1 MSHAPVNATELSCAE
16 YTEELTQFRMGLLD
30 EADTEVAQQH
40 LYACP
45 DCRLFTHQ
53 VETVTDL
60 VADAEPHDL
69 PHLPD
74 SVSLLLHDI
83 VDGEAERPSDPSE
96 ITRLLFG
103 LARSLA
109 PHAAEDLVQ
118 ETLLSAFEES
128 PRGLDPLSLAR
139 DLADRAFAEPEPMVR
154 SLGDYRTRAE
164 NQTAELDPDADTAE
178 FFYPDFYDI
187 GPDAGRHID
196 APNRW
201 GQTNTLSPDDE
212 VFTTDL
218 YRVVDGAIARLADPL
233 GQLVQ
238 LVDINDVSLADAA
251 YVLRLDKVDAVDA
264 LHRARIHL
272 RGVVNEYMAVRA

>member
-30 EADTEVAQQH
+30 EADAEVAQQH

-83 VDGEAERPSDPSE
+83 VDGETERPSDPSE

-109 PHAAEDLVQ
+109 PPTRPIANLSR
-118 ETLLSAFEES
+118 LLSSLES
-128 PRGLDPLSLAR
+128 
-139 DLADRAFAEPEPMVR
+139 
-154 SLGDYRTRAE
+154 
-164 NQTAELDPDADTAE
+164 
-178 FFYPDFYDI
+178 
-187 GPDAGRHID
+187 
-196 APNRW
+196 
-201 GQTNTLSPDDE
+201 
-212 VFTTDL
+212 
-218 YRVVDGAIARLADPL
+218 
-233 GQLVQ
+233 
-238 LVDINDVSLADAA
+238 
-251 YVLRLDKVDAVDA
+251 VLER
-264 LHRARIHL
+264 
-272 RGVVNEYMAVRA
+272 E

>member
-1 MSHAPVNATELSCAE
+1 M
-16 YTEELTQFRMGLLD
+16 
-30 EADTEVAQQH
+30 
-40 LYACP
+40 
-45 DCRLFTHQ
+45 
-53 VETVTDL
+53 
-60 VADAEPHDL
+60 
-69 PHLPD
+69 
-74 SVSLLLHDI
+74 
-83 VDGEAERPSDPSE
+83 
-96 ITRLLFG
+96 
-103 LARSLA
+103 
-109 PHAAEDLVQ
+109 
-118 ETLLSAFEES
+118 
-128 PRGLDPLSLAR
+128 DPLALAR
-139 DLADRAFAEPEPMVR
+139 DLADRAFAEPEPTVR
-154 SLGDYRTRAE
+154 SLDDYRTRAE

-218 YRVVDGAIARLADPL
+218 YRVVDGAVARLADPL

-238 LVDINDVSLADAA
+238 LVDIDDVSLADAA

>member
-30 EADTEVAQQH
+30 EADAEVAQQH

-83 VDGEAERPSDPSE
+83 VDGETERPSDPSE

-109 PHAAEDLVQ
+109 HTLRKTWSKRLCSQHSRKAQGVDLWR
-118 ETLLSAFEES
+118 S
-128 PRGLDPLSLAR
+128 PG
-139 DLADRAFAEPEPMVR
+139 
-154 SLGDYRTRAE
+154 T
-164 NQTAELDPDADTAE
+164 
-178 FFYPDFYDI
+178 
-187 GPDAGRHID
+187 
-196 APNRW
+196 
-201 GQTNTLSPDDE
+201 
-212 VFTTDL
+212 
-218 YRVVDGAIARLADPL
+218 
-233 GQLVQ
+233 
-238 LVDINDVSLADAA
+238 
-251 YVLRLDKVDAVDA
+251 
-264 LHRARIHL
+264 
-272 RGVVNEYMAVRA
+272 